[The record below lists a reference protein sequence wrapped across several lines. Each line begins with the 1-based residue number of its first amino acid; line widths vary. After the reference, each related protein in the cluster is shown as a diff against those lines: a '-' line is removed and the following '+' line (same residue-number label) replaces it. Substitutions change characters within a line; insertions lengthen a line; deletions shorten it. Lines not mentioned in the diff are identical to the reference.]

1 MHPVGQRQKSAPWS
15 SRFLVA
21 VWFGTVSDRNPR
33 GRNKYDDRDRQKRNR
48 HVSVAAIAAGVVHEA
63 TDEGGDPKAD
73 GSPQSL
79 PAVPAG
85 EEMVAGCVWNKDTTP
100 TLGIR

>member
-1 MHPVGQRQKSAPWS
+1 MHPVGQRQKSTPWS

-48 HVSVAAIAAGVVHEA
+48 HVSVAAIAANIVHEA
-63 TDEGGDPKAD
+63 TDERGDPKAD
-73 GSPQSL
+73 GPPQSL
-79 PAVPAG
+79 LAVPEG
-85 EEMVAGCVWNKDTTP
+85 EEMIAGAYGTKTA
-100 TLGIR
+100 RRR